1 MSFVL
6 VPIVA
11 SWRILLDKMFN
22 FNNVLVRISGMGP
35 MHSDGL
41 HYWYEEGVDWA
52 NNWVTES
59 KQEFTD
65 ALSFICVKCQCR
77 TTISVP
83 KGEPVTIRHVICP
96 VCKEVLLLTTFTA
109 LAQ

>member
-1 MSFVL
+1 
-6 VPIVA
+6 
-11 SWRILLDKMFN
+11 
-22 FNNVLVRISGMGP
+22 MGP

-83 KGEPVTIRHVICP
+83 KGRARHDTSRHLSGVQRGVTAHHLHRARAVS
-96 VCKEVLLLTTFTA
+96 VYNMSA
-109 LAQ
+109 G